1 MDKFLKFRSKTRVSR
16 WKLAF
21 QSSDRASS
29 TESGELPRLI
39 HRVERCWSF
48 HTLGWMVH
56 GPPTLWMK
64 QEIRF
69 IIYSTFIRYI

>member
-29 TESGELPRLI
+29 TESEELPRL
-39 HRVERCWSF
+39 VERCWSF
-48 HTLGWMVH
+48 HILGWMVH
-56 GPPTLWMK
+56 GPLTLWTK